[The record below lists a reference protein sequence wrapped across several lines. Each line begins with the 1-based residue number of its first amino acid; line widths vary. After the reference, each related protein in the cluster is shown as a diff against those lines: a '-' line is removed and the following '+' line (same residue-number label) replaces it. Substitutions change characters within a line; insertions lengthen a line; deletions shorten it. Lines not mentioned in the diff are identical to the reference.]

1 MACFACM
8 QRSSN
13 ENAIKIL
20 NSRAEPFD
28 EDDKDLVFNKTM
40 KIVRKPG
47 SHHESVEST
56 SFLKICNNISNQF
69 PHIDDGVISIPSI
82 FVPPKNKHLKTNETD
97 QDILDLFE
105 KKTRLVETDIDHYI
119 STKL

>member
-20 NSRAEPFD
+20 NSCAEPFD
-28 EDDKDLVFNKTM
+28 EDNKDLVFNKTI

-47 SHHESVEST
+47 SHHESVV
-56 SFLKICNNISNQF
+56 NI
-69 PHIDDGVISIPSI
+69 ISE
-82 FVPPKNKHLKTNETD
+82 NL
-97 QDILDLFE
+97 
-105 KKTRLVETDIDHYI
+105 
-119 STKL
+119 